1 MLADKA
7 SIDGRAARQP
17 GAAAAGA
24 ARLHRHHQRV
34 LQRDFCGSNRRRR
47 IRAANDRINYLL
59 VLAGFHFYEAK
70 G

>member
-1 MLADKA
+1 
-7 SIDGRAARQP
+7 
-17 GAAAAGA
+17 
-24 ARLHRHHQRV
+24 V